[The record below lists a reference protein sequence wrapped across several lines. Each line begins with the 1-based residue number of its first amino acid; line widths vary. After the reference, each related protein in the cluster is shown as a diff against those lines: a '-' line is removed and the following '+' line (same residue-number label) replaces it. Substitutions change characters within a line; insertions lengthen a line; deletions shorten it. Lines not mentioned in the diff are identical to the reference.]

1 MSTNVLTMVFPDG
14 RTEYRTTTTHP
25 SVGDVIRHRGEDLVV
40 EQVEIDYEKGITVT
54 VGSPPSLDA

>member
-54 VGSPPSLDA
+54 VGSPPVLDA

>member
-14 RTEYRTTTTHP
+14 RTEYRTTATHP

-54 VGSPPSLDA
+54 VGSPPVLDA

>member
-14 RTEYRTTTTHP
+14 RTEYRTSATRP

-40 EQVEIDYEKGITVT
+40 EQVDIDYEKGITVT
-54 VGSPPSLDA
+54 VGSPPALDE